1 MGGKRE
7 EGEGGNSERVGVCVG
22 GQMNLAPGS
31 LKGHAAS
38 TRDGDMQSYTCRN
51 DANKL
56 LERISGQ
63 DTVFH
68 WINEGKGHKKRDGKD
83 RSLTY
88 LKSGKKMALNIYFRA
103 L

>member
-68 WINEGKGHKKRDGKD
+68 WINEGKGQKKR
-83 RSLTY
+83 R
-88 LKSGKKMALNIYFRA
+88 
-103 L
+103 

>member
-63 DTVFH
+63 DTVSH

-88 LKSGKKMALNIYFRA
+88 LKSGKKNGFKYIF
-103 L
+103 

>member
-68 WINEGKGHKKRDGKD
+68 WINEGKGHKKETVKTD
-83 RSLTY
+83 L
-88 LKSGKKMALNIYFRA
+88 
-103 L
+103 